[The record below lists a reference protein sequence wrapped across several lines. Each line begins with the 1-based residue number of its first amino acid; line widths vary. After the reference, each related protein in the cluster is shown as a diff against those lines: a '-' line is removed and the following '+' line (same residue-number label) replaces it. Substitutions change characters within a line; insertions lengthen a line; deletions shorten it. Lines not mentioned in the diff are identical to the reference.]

1 MRDIAGIANCVFCDS
16 YFMIVFTQI
25 ELANYS
31 GKQGKGPLK
40 QLYMV
45 SFVVLIIKS
54 DVQRFKSNIRILMNN

>member
-40 QLYMV
+40 QLYVV
-45 SFVVLIIKS
+45 SFVVLIINQMYKDS
-54 DVQRFKSNIRILMNN
+54 SQTYEFL